1 MKYLEGNKM
10 EPLKLGIVGCGVIG
24 THHISDASKSPLVD
38 LIAIADVIEE
48 RAKSSAEKFNVPK
61 YYTNE
66 DDLIN
71 DKEIEAI
78 ILAMP
83 TGVRTPIAYK
93 VLEKGKHLII
103 EKPAA
108 SKSEEI
114 EKMISLRGDRVVAC
128 CSPRMAFSG
137 HAEAAKKCVESGVLG
152 KIRNVRVR
160 VLQSTPPNPND
171 NPPPWRQSMK
181 LNGGGI
187 LVNWSCYDLDYLMQI
202 TSWKLKPR
210 VVLANWWPVGEK
222 MSAYV
227 APGSDADSH
236 YIAFILCD
244 DDIVLTMERGEFTSA
259 TTDQAW
265 EIIGTDGSLHLPMT
279 RQQGKPYEVILDRFI
294 PGKGVVSETIW
305 KEGDGGPSEGVLE
318 DFVYAVRQNRKPKTT
333 LENALVMQKITD
345 AIYDSAKSK
354 QAITIT

>member
-1 MKYLEGNKM
+1 M

-24 THHISDASKSPLVD
+24 THHISEASGSHLVD
-38 LIAIADVIEE
+38 LIAIEDVIEE

-61 YYTNE
+61 YYTKE

-71 DKEIEAI
+71 DEEIEAV

-108 SKSEEI
+108 SRSEEI

-137 HAEAAKKCVESGVLG
+137 HAESAKKCVESGVLG

-171 NPPPWRQSMK
+171 NPPPCRQSMK

-210 VVLANWWPVGEK
+210 VVLANWWPVAEK

-305 KEGDGGPSEGVLE
+305 KESDGGPTGGVLE

-345 AIYDSAKSK
+345 AIYDSARSR
-354 QAITIT
+354 QAIIIT